1 MFNSGGAVQ
10 QFDVINS
17 PSNTDDATNNGP
29 EGTATLVIKLRGCG
43 CLGAYSSQKPIR
55 CTLDASEV
63 MFDYDTTTGLMTVE
77 IPVPEKEMYKWTLEI
92 LLWCE

>member
-10 QFDVINS
+10 QFDAITS
-17 PSNTDDATNNGP
+17 SSSTDDANNGP
-29 EGTATLVIKLRGCG
+29 KTTVTLVIKLRGCG
-43 CLGAYSSQKPIR
+43 RFGAYSSQKPIK

-63 MFDYDTTTGLMTVE
+63 KFDYDSGSSLMTVE

-92 LLWCE
+92 TV

>member
-10 QFDVINS
+10 QFDVITS
-17 PSNTDDATNNGP
+17 SSITDDANNGP
-29 EGTATLVIKLRGCG
+29 KATATLAIKLRGCG
-43 CLGAYSSQKPIR
+43 RLGAYSSQKPIK

-63 MFDYDTTTGLMTVE
+63 TFDYDSNTGLMTVE

-92 LLWCE
+92 LV